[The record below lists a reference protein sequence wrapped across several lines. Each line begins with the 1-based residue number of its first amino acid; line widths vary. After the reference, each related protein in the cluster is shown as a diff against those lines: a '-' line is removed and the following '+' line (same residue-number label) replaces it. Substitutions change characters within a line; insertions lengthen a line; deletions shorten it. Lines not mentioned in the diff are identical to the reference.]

1 MNVNIDIDR
10 ILEAGAKAVDTA
22 KKTATDLA
30 REGKRQ
36 TDLLALQ
43 GKKAKAERQ
52 LGALV
57 YSLAKNGEQN
67 QPLVEKYIAALAALD
82 EKIAELKAQK
92 AADEPKGPAGRCFSP
107 AGPDSARK
115 SGTGG
120 CPPRF
125 LRMKSSF

>member
-10 ILEAGAKAVDTA
+10 ILEVGAKAVDTA

-57 YSLAKNGEQN
+57 YSLAKNGEEN
-67 QPLVEKYIAALAALD
+67 RPLVEKYIAAIGALD
-82 EKIAELKAQK
+82 NKIRELKEQPAAEGEEPLDMPEEPEKRCPQCGCEVEEDALFCPGCGAQ
-92 AADEPKGPAGRCFSP
+92 
-107 AGPDSARK
+107 
-115 SGTGG
+115 
-120 CPPRF
+120 
-125 LRMKSSF
+125 L

>member
-57 YSLAKNGEQN
+57 YSLAKTARRTAPWWKNT
-67 QPLVEKYIAALAALD
+67 
-82 EKIAELKAQK
+82 
-92 AADEPKGPAGRCFSP
+92 SP
-107 AGPDSARK
+107 PSARWTTR
-115 SGTGG
+115 ST
-120 CPPRF
+120 
-125 LRMKSSF
+125 S

>member
-1 MNVNIDIDR
+1 MNVDIDFDR
-10 ILEAGAKAVDTA
+10 ILKAGAKAVDSA
-22 KKTATDLA
+22 KKTAGELA

-57 YSLAKNGEQN
+57 YSLAKNDEHN
-67 QPLVEKYIAALAALD
+67 QPLVDKYIAALAALD

-92 AADEPKGPAGRCFSP
+92 AADEPESP
-107 AGPDSARK
+107 NEPEAESRTCPQCGAEVEEDALFCP
-115 SGTGG
+115 G
-120 CPPRF
+120 CGAQ
-125 LRMKSSF
+125 L

>member
-57 YSLAKNGEQN
+57 YSLAKNGEEN
-67 QPLVEKYIAALAALD
+67 RPLVEKYIAAIGALD
-82 EKIAELKAQK
+82 DKIHELKNQSAAEGEAPIDVPETPTKTCPQWVEEDALFCSGCGAQ
-92 AADEPKGPAGRCFSP
+92 
-107 AGPDSARK
+107 
-115 SGTGG
+115 
-120 CPPRF
+120 
-125 LRMKSSF
+125 L

>member
-57 YSLAKNGEQN
+57 YSLAKNGEEN
-67 QPLVEKYIAALAALD
+67 RPLVENT
-82 EKIAELKAQK
+82 
-92 AADEPKGPAGRCFSP
+92 SP
-107 AGPDSARK
+107 PSARWTTR
-115 SGTGG
+115 ST
-120 CPPRF
+120 
-125 LRMKSSF
+125 S

>member
-22 KKTATDLA
+22 KKTAADLA

-43 GKKAKAERQ
+43 GKKSKAERQ

-57 YSLAKNGEQN
+57 YSLAKNGEETR
-67 QPLVEKYIAALAALD
+67 PLVEKYIPAIGALD
-82 EKIAELKAQK
+82 DKIRELKSQPAPEGEAPIDMPEPATKTCPQCGCEVEEDALFCPGCGAQ
-92 AADEPKGPAGRCFSP
+92 
-107 AGPDSARK
+107 
-115 SGTGG
+115 
-120 CPPRF
+120 
-125 LRMKSSF
+125 L

>member
-10 ILEAGAKAVDTA
+10 ILEAGVKVVDSA

-43 GKKAKAERQ
+43 GKKSKAERQ

-57 YSLAKNGEQN
+57 YSLAKNGEEN
-67 QPLVEKYIAALAALD
+67 RPLVEKYIAAIGALD
-82 EKIAELKAQK
+82 DKIRELKSQPAAEGEAPVDVPETPVKNCPQCGREVDEDALFCPGCGAQ
-92 AADEPKGPAGRCFSP
+92 
-107 AGPDSARK
+107 
-115 SGTGG
+115 
-120 CPPRF
+120 
-125 LRMKSSF
+125 L

>member
-52 LGALV
+52 KAHKYVCPICGQEVRSTSEL
-57 YSLAKNGEQN
+57 SLICGVCEV
-67 QPLVEKYIAALAALD
+67 PMTCED
-82 EKIAELKAQK
+82 
-92 AADEPKGPAGRCFSP
+92 
-107 AGPDSARK
+107 
-115 SGTGG
+115 
-120 CPPRF
+120 
-125 LRMKSSF
+125 

>member
-22 KKTATDLA
+22 KKTAADLA

-43 GKKAKAERQ
+43 GKKSKAERQ

-57 YSLAKNGEQN
+57 YSLAKNGEEN
-67 QPLVEKYIAALAALD
+67 RPLVEKYIAAIGALD
-82 EKIAELKAQK
+82 DKIRELKSQPAPEGEAPINMPEPATKTCPQCGCEVEEDALFCPGCGAQ
-92 AADEPKGPAGRCFSP
+92 
-107 AGPDSARK
+107 
-115 SGTGG
+115 
-120 CPPRF
+120 
-125 LRMKSSF
+125 L

>member
-43 GKKAKAERQ
+43 GKKA
-52 LGALV
+52 LV
-57 YSLAKNGEQN
+57 YSLAKTGEEN
-67 QPLVEKYIAALAALD
+67 RPLVEKYIAAIGALD
-82 EKIAELKAQK
+82 DKIHELKNQSAAEGEAPIDVPETPTKTCPQCGCEVEEDALFCSGCGAQ
-92 AADEPKGPAGRCFSP
+92 
-107 AGPDSARK
+107 
-115 SGTGG
+115 
-120 CPPRF
+120 
-125 LRMKSSF
+125 L

>member
-10 ILEAGAKAVDTA
+10 ILEAGVKVVDSA

-43 GKKAKAERQ
+43 GKKSKAERQ

-57 YSLAKNGEQN
+57 YSLAKNGEEN
-67 QPLVEKYIAALAALD
+67 RPLVEKYIAAIGALD
-82 EKIAELKAQK
+82 DKIRELKSQPAPEGEAPIDMPEPATKTCPQCGCEVEEDALFCPGCGAQ
-92 AADEPKGPAGRCFSP
+92 
-107 AGPDSARK
+107 
-115 SGTGG
+115 
-120 CPPRF
+120 
-125 LRMKSSF
+125 L

>member
-57 YSLAKNGEQN
+57 YSLAKNGEEN
-67 QPLVEKYIAALAALD
+67 RPLVEKYIAAIGALD
-82 EKIAELKAQK
+82 DKIHELKNRSAAEGEAPIDVPETPTKTCPQCGCEVEEDALFCSGCGAQ
-92 AADEPKGPAGRCFSP
+92 
-107 AGPDSARK
+107 
-115 SGTGG
+115 
-120 CPPRF
+120 
-125 LRMKSSF
+125 L

>member
-22 KKTATDLA
+22 KKTAADLA

-43 GKKAKAERQ
+43 GKKSKAERQ

-57 YSLAKNGEQN
+57 YSLAKNGEEN
-67 QPLVEKYIAALAALD
+67 RPLVEKYIAAIGALD
-82 EKIAELKAQK
+82 DKIRELKSQPTPEGEAPIDMPEPATKTCPQCGCEVEEDALFCPGCGAQ
-92 AADEPKGPAGRCFSP
+92 
-107 AGPDSARK
+107 
-115 SGTGG
+115 
-120 CPPRF
+120 
-125 LRMKSSF
+125 L